1 MKKYKEGADLSET
14 AQTRMTRA
22 QFDMVNSAAQAKG
35 LTLAAFIR
43 MSSIEAAQGV
53 ARGGA
58 PVQITRNDG
67 GQGND

>member
-22 QFDMVNSAAQAKG
+22 QFDMVNRAAQAKG

-43 MSSIEAAQGV
+43 MSSIEAAQAV
-53 ARGGA
+53 ARMGGEK
-58 PVQITRNDG
+58 
-67 GQGND
+67 